1 MSNSKSVA
9 AVETGSDKKFIVMKQ
24 DGTSLL
30 KVGLEGGGVVPKEL
44 SETLF
49 TSVKVAQE
57 AIEAYLTKRGK

>member
-9 AVETGSDKKFIVMKQ
+9 EVETGSSKKFIVMKQ

-44 SETLF
+44 SETMF

-57 AIEAYLTKRGK
+57 AIEAYLTKRSK